1 MEETVNAFTQIAGKN
16 ASSVRDPEDMINQ
29 IIGILEKEKGKKLDI
44 TVCLDV
50 TGSMKPYFDAIRVKL
65 IPMLKDLSAEFESF
79 RIGMVFYKDYYDE
92 FINKLFPFT
101 TDFDSLQKN
110 ISGVRVSG
118 GGDIP
123 EAVYEALYAGAVKL
137 DWQAD
142 KRIMILIGDAP
153 PHPRPRGAIT
163 KQMVDRETANRGIE
177 LKAMILPQ

>member
-1 MEETVNAFTQIAGKN
+1 
-16 ASSVRDPEDMINQ
+16 
-29 IIGILEKEKGKKLDI
+29 
-44 TVCLDV
+44 
-50 TGSMKPYFDAIRVKL
+50 
-65 IPMLKDLSAEFESF
+65 
-79 RIGMVFYKDYYDE
+79 MVFYKDYYDE
-92 FINKLFPFT
+92 YINKLFPFT

-123 EAVYEALYAGAVKL
+123 EAVYEALYAGATKL

-153 PHPRPRGAIT
+153 PHPRPRGVVT
-163 KQMVDRETANRGIE
+163 KQMVDRETSNRGIE